1 MVLGRSWRD
10 LVFQRFPASNLES
23 QILWRSI
30 GIPTEREIWARSGPF
45 CTDSYRTLTKVK
57 STGWKLGTAALA
69 PGGGPVAGAQGPLL
83 RILQDFLGCYYVY
96 PERKEVGWI
105 EEGKES

>member
-1 MVLGRSWRD
+1 MDGLGGVLEASWAV
-10 LVFQRFPASNLES
+10 LEFQKSMES
-23 QILWRSI
+23 
-30 GIPTEREIWARSGPF
+30 
-45 CTDSYRTLTKVK
+45 D
-57 STGWKLGTAALA
+57 